1 MDTVPGL
8 LSRDRRESTPAVSF
22 PATDREMSYHDFIT
36 TAYKSGNVLRYLG
49 VGSGATV
56 AIEPE
61 LRPEPLLAF
70 FGAAQLGAVATFET
84 DRKHRRV
91 LLTNVEHEATVTI
104 EPGTR
109 LAVYGG
115 PPTKPATTHW
125 EKEVWSENPGFPPS
139 TVTPETPV
147 LLAGET
153 TYTHADLMEM
163 AQQTVSV
170 LSLSA
175 GERLGIHPAL
185 SKPETIGRGLI
196 GALSVGAT
204 AVFTDE
210 PIADAYLVDETNGT
224 VDIETDRVYTITE

>member
-1 MDTVPGL
+1 MTVPDL
-8 LSRDRRESTPAVSF
+8 LSRDRRQSTPAVSF
-22 PATDREMSYHDFIT
+22 PAIDREMSYHDFIT

-49 VGSGATV
+49 VGAGATV

-61 LRPEPLLAF
+61 PRPEPLLAF

-84 DRKHRRV
+84 DRDDIRV
-91 LLTNVEHEATVTI
+91 LLTTVENESTVTV

-115 PPTKPATTHW
+115 PPTEPATTHW

-139 TVTPETPV
+139 TVTPETPA

-153 TYTHADLMEM
+153 TYTHADLLDM
-163 AQQTVSV
+163 AQETVSTIA
-170 LSLSA
+170 LSA
-175 GERLGIHPAL
+175 GERLGIRTDVSH
-185 SKPETIGRGLI
+185 PETIGCGLI

-210 PIADAYLVDETNGT
+210 PIADAYLVDETNRT
-224 VDIETDRVYTITE
+224 VEIETDRVYTIAN